1 MRPWNDHP
9 EPLAG
14 LCYTGRLDPSRIG
27 FLVSLVEAYE
37 GLAVVRTKDAAAG
50 IVEFWIS
57 PLMQQDFESFLEAAR
72 EDFGLVVVGPV
83 VPDVQAPGFPD
94 VVKHE

>member
-1 MRPWNDHP
+1 MRRWDDHP
-9 EPLAG
+9 NPIGG
-14 LCYTGRLDPSRIG
+14 LCYTGRIDPSRIG

-50 IVEFWIS
+50 IIEFWIS

-72 EDFGLVVVGPV
+72 DELGLVTAGPV
-83 VPDVQAPGFPD
+83 VTDVHAPNFPD
-94 VVKHE
+94 VVKNE

>member
-9 EPLAG
+9 EPRGG
-14 LCYTGRLDPSRIG
+14 LCYTGRIDPSRIG
-27 FLVSLVEAYE
+27 HLVSLVEAYE

-72 EDFGLVVVGPV
+72 EELGLVTAAPTVS
-83 VPDVQAPGFPD
+83 DVHAPGFPE
-94 VVKHE
+94 VVKKQ